1 MTRLDDA
8 AIDRELATVQ
18 WTRDGDAIVRTVK
31 RRDFMD
37 AIAFVNVVAE
47 EAERRNHHPD
57 ITINRYRM
65 VTLRL
70 TTHDEGGL
78 TRRDFELARAIDALP

>member
-1 MTRLDDA
+1 MAGLDEDS
-8 AIDRELATVQ
+8 IERELTTVQ
-18 WTRDGDAIVRTVK
+18 WTREGDTIVRTVK
-31 RRDFMD
+31 RRDFRD
-37 AIAFVNVVAE
+37 AVAFVNLVAE

-57 ITINRYRM
+57 IAISRYRV

-78 TRRDFELARAIDALP
+78 TRRDFELARAIDAIP